1 MMALPS
7 PCQFRFFAVGR
18 HTLAAT
24 QSVDLRLKFNQ
35 IWFEQGLSNQNW
47 SFINDMPYPSL
58 VNRFRKLYTF
68 KLHFLL
74 FFLIWGGRNSIS
86 PLKIRVRRLYKSI
99 CKKKI
104 ECEKNRYFKLYDS
117 QSKPISLDVSFSVK
131 FKSQFVIFIRSEKS
145 MCCIHSINLL

>member
-86 PLKIRVRRLYKSI
+86 LLKIRVRRLYKSI
-99 CKKKI
+99 CKKK
-104 ECEKNRYFKLYDS
+104 KLNVKKIDILNFMIANQNLNGYQSRRFVFS
-117 QSKPISLDVSFSVK
+117 QV
-131 FKSQFVIFIRSEKS
+131 
-145 MCCIHSINLL
+145 

>member
-86 PLKIRVRRLYKSI
+86 PLKYVLDDCINQFV
-99 CKKKI
+99 KKKLNVKKI
-104 ECEKNRYFKLYDS
+104 DILNFMIANQNLNGYQSRRFVFS
-117 QSKPISLDVSFSVK
+117 QV
-131 FKSQFVIFIRSEKS
+131 
-145 MCCIHSINLL
+145 

>member
-99 CKKKI
+99 CKKKLNVKKI
-104 ECEKNRYFKLYDS
+104 DILNFMTANQNLNGY
-117 QSKPISLDVSFSVK
+117 QSRR
-131 FKSQFVIFIRSEKS
+131 FVRSEKS
-145 MCCIHSINLL
+145 MYCIHSINLL